1 VETRQIP
8 CGECGQIDIAL
19 QTPGQYGP
27 GSTVNITFDVR
38 TAVSALAPT
47 YDEKQGA
54 EVNASDENRLTPL
67 RASAQDGNAEVVKLL
82 FEQGAEV
89 DASNKNGLTPLHT
102 AVQEGHAE
110 MVKLLVKE
118 DHPESVLVHQ
128 ATLKG
133 PMLQ

>member
-1 VETRQIP
+1 METRQIP

-67 RASAQDGNAEVVKLL
+67 
-82 FEQGAEV
+82 
-89 DASNKNGLTPLHT
+89 HT